1 MSRFYQFGYIFVP
14 ALSISLCNIVEVGSA
29 KKNTHQRTRNQDK
42 AALLFYFASLSLL
55 SYRFGFSHFKF
66 TRICAIPSLHFI
78 SLHIKFSSIQH
89 PFHLYSFHHKI
100 CGCLSL
106 SLYISMIFSFLFG
119 YIIFGFFDFDKT
131 LHSSS
136 PNAEQKSI
144 CNAKKI
150 YDIWNIILFCHL
162 HILNFAWTIPCLSNI
177 ASPINTVH
185 ELWSH
190 LYGSENFCFDIHV
203 YYLFPSLEMEME
215 ISKWNECVQ

>member
-1 MSRFYQFGYIFVP
+1 MSRFYQFGCIFVP

-29 KKNTHQRTRNQDK
+29 KKKTHQRTRNQDK

-78 SLHIKFSSIQH
+78 SLHIKCSSIQH
-89 PFHLYSFHHKI
+89 PLHLYSFHHKI

-106 SLYISMIFSFLFG
+106 SVYFHDIFLFIWLYHFWVFWFRQNVHG
-119 YIIFGFFDFDKT
+119 
-131 LHSSS
+131 SS

-162 HILNFAWTIPCLSNI
+162 HILNLASTIPCLSNI

-190 LYGSENFCFDIHV
+190 LYDSENFYFDIHI
-203 YYLFPSLEMEME
+203 YYLFPSLEMEMA